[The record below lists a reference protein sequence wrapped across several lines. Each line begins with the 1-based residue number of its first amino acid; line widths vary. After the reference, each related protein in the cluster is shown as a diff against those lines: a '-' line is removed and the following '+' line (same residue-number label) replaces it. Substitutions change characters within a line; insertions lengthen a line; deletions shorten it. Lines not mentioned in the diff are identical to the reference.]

1 MIRLNRDENRPP
13 KTLKAPQYLLVCAL
27 LGFTSV
33 PASSVD
39 VSQQALAIASSAG
52 KSKVC
57 GFSEQTGRDAF
68 ENVGLLVGCSVAS
81 GELTDAQADKLL
93 LEAAKLYHASRD
105 EEIAPPKEICADM
118 RYLIETFAKVQGC

>member
-1 MIRLNRDENRPP
+1 MIRSNRENIRPARI
-13 KTLKAPQYLLVCAL
+13 LKALRYFLLFAL
-27 LGFTSV
+27 LCATPVSGFSV
-33 PASSVD
+33 EI
-39 VSQQALAIASSAG
+39 SQQALGIASSAG
-52 KSKVC
+52 KAEAC

-105 EEIAPPKEICADM
+105 EQIAPPKEVCVDM
-118 RYLIETFAKVQGC
+118 RYLMETFAKVQGC